1 MPVIRIDSVNSTAI
15 MFSWML
21 ATDGVSPSGFM
32 LYYAG
37 DGITPVN
44 EIIGSAVRQYSV
56 SNFQPGVTLSISLVA
71 LSEYLPSEAATISVV
86 LEFQCKLSIAAVCIE
101 LISVYRY
108 NMYVVTLFWSLSV
121 AVRIADPGV
130 LTVGQPA
137 TLTCSSDFS
146 SDKIS
151 SIQWL
156 NAGSV
161 VEEDVASMQRF
172 LILTIDPTT
181 DNLTN
186 TTYTCEVAD
195 TNSTVFMHNI
205 VLAVKGELLAS
216 KFNVEF

>member
-1 MPVIRIDSVNSTAI
+1 MPVIHIDSVISTAV
-15 MFSWML
+15 MFSWVL

-44 EIIGSAVRQYSV
+44 KILDSAVRQYLV
-56 SNFQPGVTLSISLVA
+56 SNLQPGVTLSITLVA
-71 LSEYLPSEAATISVV
+71 LSEHLPSEAATISVV
-86 LEFQCKLSIAAVCIE
+86 LEFQRKLSIAALYIE

-108 NMYVVTLFWSLSV
+108 NMYVVALFWSLSV
-121 AVRIADPGV
+121 AVHIADPGV

-172 LILTIDPTT
+172 LILTINPTT

-186 TTYTCEVAD
+186 TIYTCKVAD
-195 TNSTVFMHNI
+195 TNSTVYMHNI
-205 VLAVKGELLAS
+205 VLAVEGELLALI
-216 KFNVEF
+216 F

>member
-44 EIIGSAVRQYSV
+44 EILDSVVRQYSV
-56 SNFQPGVTLSISLVA
+56 SNLPPGVTLSITLVA
-71 LSEYLPSEAATISVV
+71 LSEHLPSEAATISVV
-86 LEFQCKLSIAAVCIE
+86 LEFQRKLRIAAVCIE

-156 NAGSV
+156 STGSV
-161 VEEDVASMQRF
+161 VEDVASMQRF

-186 TTYTCEVAD
+186 TTYTCKVAD
-195 TNSTVFMHNI
+195 TNSTVFMHNV